1 MVILTLIW
9 NYVKHF
15 AEFFENITKT
25 AGRMNELSKVL
36 SLPTIVT
43 EQYPKGKS
51 IYWLFELRPSFT
63 LISTTKL
70 ILVFLMFVYTPWD
83 RNINDK

>member
-1 MVILTLIW
+1 MVILSLISHCI
-9 NYVKHF
+9 KCF

-51 IYWLFELRPSFT
+51 
-63 LISTTKL
+63 
-70 ILVFLMFVYTPWD
+70 VY
-83 RNINDK
+83 